1 MLSPG
6 AASAE
11 NAEYLSREVQRGL
24 ALIGLLALIDPPCS
38 EIPEVIHTLH
48 GAGIRGCMVRSSLLA
63 YGLFVGTLPSERS
76 PRTVKVFGTFREVA
90 DDFGLRALAI
100 ARQCDILTKRIVNGS
115 LSLKLL
121 PLEIVALSST
131 PRAADISISL
141 TSGSDVYLEAASMVL
156 LDCSTAIVEA
166 IKYGWLLFDNLKKI
180 MVYLFLSGS

>member
-48 GAGIRGCMVRSSLLA
+48 GAGIRGCM
-63 YGLFVGTLPSERS
+63 
-76 PRTVKVFGTFREVA
+76 VA